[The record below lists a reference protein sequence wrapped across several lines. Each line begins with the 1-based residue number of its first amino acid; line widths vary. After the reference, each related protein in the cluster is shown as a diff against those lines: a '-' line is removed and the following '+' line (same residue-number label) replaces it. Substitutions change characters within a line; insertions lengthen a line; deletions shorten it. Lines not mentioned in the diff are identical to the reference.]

1 MIGCRIV
8 VSPAG
13 GGGPGAICR
22 VLSCGANRGMGASET
37 RAAVGLEI
45 KRET

>member
-1 MIGCRIV
+1 MIVCRSA

-13 GGGPGAICR
+13 GGGSGAICR
-22 VLSCGANRGMGASET
+22 LQSCGANRGMGASDT
-37 RAAVGLEI
+37 QTAAGLKI

>member
-1 MIGCRIV
+1 MIGCRSV

-13 GGGPGAICR
+13 GGGSGAICR
-22 VLSCGANRGMGASET
+22 VQSYGANRGMGASET
-37 RAAVGLEI
+37 RAAAGLEI